1 MSKWFEHKQQ
11 LFNLDKCYR
20 ISHNEYSIE
29 IQMETMILSKTIYFE
44 EEAEKDKVLQ
54 QIKKILMESDSETKL
69 PSRCY

>member
-11 LFNLDKCYR
+11 LFNLDKFYR
-20 ISHNEYSIE
+20 ISHNEYSIGM
-29 IQMETMILSKTIYFE
+29 QAETINLSKTIYFE

>member
-1 MSKWFEHKQQ
+1 

-20 ISHNEYSIE
+20 ISYNEYSIE